1 MGMKTE
7 MQKTEF
13 CVAIQSFR
21 FLLLDPAEVSAL
33 GASYRNVQ
41 ASWKA
46 ELVFVGVIG
55 ALREVWKGS
64 GRDFVAG
71 NTLRGNH

>member
-13 CVAIQSFR
+13 CVAIQS

-46 ELVFVGVIG
+46 ELVFMGVIG

-71 NTLRGNH
+71 STLRCNH